1 MINLEIPKKF
11 KPLASQA
18 NQVAT
23 EVFRPI
29 SRKYDAAEHAYP
41 KELDMLASLID
52 GMNEGSDIG
61 GAGAAGVRREANGD
75 DDGENRNGSNLST
88 VLGII
93 ELCWGDVGLLL
104 SMPRQ
109 GLGNSAIASVATEE
123 QLEHYGGKWAAMAIT
138 EPEAGS
144 DSAAIR
150 TTAELDGDEYV
161 LNGEKI
167 FVTSGDRADLIVVWA
182 TLDRSKGRAAIKSF
196 IVERDNPGLKLDR
209 LEHKLG
215 IRASD
220 TANFT
225 LQDCRVPKE
234 ALLGDPEVDG
244 KKGFAGAMQTF
255 DNTRPLVAAMA
266 VGVARAALEET
277 RERLA
282 EAGRRGR
289 LRHPRPLP
297 ARRRG
302 ALPGDGGRLRGG
314 LAADPA
320 GRLDGRQRQAQLAA
334 GLDGQGQGRPHLR
347 RRRPRL
353 RRALRQRR
361 LRRERAARE
370 VGPRREDPRH
380 LRGDPADPAA
390 DRRPPAARQELAAN
404 CGNRRGS
411 GCPSPETV
419 AAGAARLSVR
429 RGTTRQATRSPEGIG
444 RGPPPIFV
452 RQTAG
457 REPDRGLDG
466 ASPASR
472 LGIVAV
478 DARGRTG
485 GTGTSAN

>member
-29 SRKYDAAEHAYP
+29 SRKYDEAEHAYP

-61 GAGAAGVRREANGD
+61 GAGAAGVRRETQRRRREPQRLQPLDRA
-75 DDGENRNGSNLST
+75 RHHRAL
-88 VLGII
+88 LGRRRPAA
-93 ELCWGDVGLLL
+93 LDAAPG
-104 SMPRQ
+104 PRQ
-109 GLGNSAIASVATEE
+109 LGDR
-123 QLEHYGGKWAAMAIT
+123 LGGDRGAARALRRQVGGDGDHRA
-138 EPEAGS
+138 EAGS

-234 ALLGDPEVDG
+234 ALLGEPEVEVE
-244 KKGFAGAMQTF
+244 KGFAGVMQTF

-266 VGVARAALEET
+266 VGVDPGGAGGDPQAAR
-277 RERLA
+277 R
-282 EAGRRGR
+282 EAGVEIDYDD
-289 LRHPRPLP
+289 PRPLP

-302 ALPGDGGRLRGG
+302 ALPRDGGRLRGR
-314 LAADPA
+314 A
-320 GRLDGRQRQAQLAA
+320 G
-334 GLDGQGQGRPHLR
+334 
-347 RRRPRL
+347 
-353 RRALRQRR
+353 
-361 LRRERAARE
+361 
-370 VGPRREDPRH
+370 
-380 LRGDPADPAA
+380 
-390 DRRPPAARQELAAN
+390 
-404 CGNRRGS
+404 C
-411 GCPSPETV
+411 
-419 AAGAARLSVR
+419 
-429 RGTTRQATRSPEGIG
+429 
-444 RGPPPIFV
+444 
-452 RQTAG
+452 
-457 REPDRGLDG
+457 
-466 ASPASR
+466 
-472 LGIVAV
+472 
-478 DARGRTG
+478 
-485 GTGTSAN
+485 